1 MRVRWKAVLVLAML
15 FWAPLGASDTPPPI
29 HWTGDHWSAW
39 NPPVIPP
46 GATDVHVVL
55 RGDTLWD
62 LATKYLGNPYLWPQI
77 WEKNQYVLDAHWIYP
92 GDPLW
97 VRIEALPVA
106 PAELLADE
114 SGAGNAAGSAEEGD
128 ADAAAPVGGTGDG
141 LDILP
146 ADAAGPPQ
154 ALGFEGDIA
163 CSGFIDTE
171 GDTPS
176 LRIKASEHEAY
187 SPDLKGRADRRNTR
201 GRWGKTSVVK
211 YGLDL
216 GDIVYLDGDGFAT
229 LSPGTILMAVE
240 TREKV
245 VHPVTG
251 EPMGRFNAFLGQVR
265 VLSVQGSAA
274 IAEIVQACTAI
285 PVGSRLRAYEAE
297 PIPLGRRG
305 QPRSINDP
313 PAEEAL
319 AQAPAII
326 YAKDRVISLGEDHVV
341 FIDRGSE
348 QNVTPGDVF
357 TVYRLNRPDLPAVP
371 VGELA
376 VLSVR
381 AKTSVARI
389 LQSRLPIYIGDRL
402 ERR

>member
-1 MRVRWKAVLVLAML
+1 MRVRWKAVLVFGILCSAAL
-15 FWAPLGASDTPPPI
+15 CASDTPPPI

-39 NPPVIPP
+39 DPPAIPSD
-46 GATDVHVVL
+46 ATEVHVVV

-62 LATKYLGNPYLWPQI
+62 LAAKALGNPYLWPQI

-97 VRIEALPVA
+97 IRIEAQPMA
-106 PAELLADE
+106 PDGLLADRSE
-114 SGAGNAAGSAEEGD
+114 TTAEGEADQGD
-128 ADAAAPVGGTGDG
+128 RTGGEAAAEGDG

-146 ADAAGPPQ
+146 AESAGAPQ

-171 GDTPS
+171 DEKPS

-187 SPDLKGRADRRNTR
+187 SPDLKGRADRRNVK
-201 GRWGKTSVVK
+201 GRWGKTSVIK

-216 GDIVYLDGDGFAT
+216 GDIVYIDGEGLAT
-229 LSPGTILMAVE
+229 LSPGTVLMAVQA
-240 TREKV
+240 REKV

-265 VLSVQGSAA
+265 VLSVQSKVA
-274 IAEIVQACTAI
+274 IAEIVQACTAV
-285 PVGSRLRAYEAE
+285 PVGSMLRAFEAE

-305 QPRSINDP
+305 QPRPINDP
-313 PAEEAL
+313 PAEETL
-319 AQAPAII
+319 AQAAAIV

-348 QNVTPGDVF
+348 QDVTPGDIF

-389 LQSRLPIYIGDRL
+389 LQSRLPIYVGDRL